1 MSLFER
7 IMYKI
12 YCSMSW
18 NKYTGPIKRLV
29 SKLACPYNA
38 DEHFWHDGCPVC
50 EYPYNV
56 EFGDGRT
63 KEEMD
68 TMNESYIQS
77 LRIKICPG
85 CNVEYDYVLEN
96 YNGCCSRECNEYMI
110 NTFM

>member
-18 NKYTGPIKRLV
+18 NKYSGPIKRLV
-29 SKLACPYNA
+29 SKLACPHNA

-68 TMNESYIQS
+68 TIHNE
-77 LRIKICPG
+77 LFNR
-85 CNVEYDYVLEN
+85 
-96 YNGCCSRECNEYMI
+96 
-110 NTFM
+110 